1 MEGSYTIVFHFGEEK
16 KKKNGGGIPPLRLA
30 FSPNLCHV
38 SLPSLSTTIFPQ
50 MGCEDGPV
58 VKLVSSQRGH
68 RERIM

>member
-1 MEGSYTIVFHFGEEK
+1 MEGSYTIVFHFREAK
-16 KKKNGGGIPPLRLA
+16 KKIGGGIPALRLA
-30 FSPNLCHV
+30 FSPSLCHV
-38 SLPSLSTTIFPQ
+38 SLPSLSTTIFSQ